1 MNSIN
6 PLSPPVTT
14 GQRLRTIGRLSADRL
29 AEVAG
34 EHGYRIAVGGNN
46 GWTAFRSMSVQGE
59 IALGM
64 ISESGPFL
72 LCVSLKEVADV
83 LDFDEVSP
91 VPSGYSN
98 AFVLDTR
105 DELFDG
111 VQQVYQQSQKL
122 SKLYSSAWK
131 EYQERIQN
139 IGLTEGERNE
149 RFRIGQTIFRNSLLQ
164 YWNSTCPLTGITDQ
178 ELLRASHIVPWSEC
192 AKDEDRLCIYN
203 GLLLSSLWDA
213 AFDRFLI
220 TFSDVGVPL
229 FSKRL
234 TPNARNVLVHPTF
247 SKINLQPEHRK
258 WITWHRQRFVE
269 LDLA

>member
-1 MNSIN
+1 MTSVK
-6 PLSPPVTT
+6 PFSSTPTT
-14 GQRLRTIGRLSADRL
+14 EQRLRNVSRLSADRL

-34 EHGYRIAVGGNN
+34 EHGYRIVAGGSN
-46 GWTAFRSMSVQGE
+46 GWTSFRSMSVPGE

-72 LCVSLKEVADV
+72 LCVSLREVANV

-91 VPSGYSN
+91 VPLGYSS
-98 AFVLDTR
+98 AFVLATR

-111 VQQVYQQSQKL
+111 VQQVYQESRRFGKR
-122 SKLYSSAWK
+122 YSSALE
-131 EYQERIQN
+131 EYQEQVRN
-139 IGLTEGERNE
+139 LGSTEGERNT
-149 RFRIGQTIFRNSLLQ
+149 RFRIGQSIFRNSLLQ
-164 YWNSTCPLTGITDQ
+164 YWNSTCPLTGITEQ

-192 AKDEDRLCIYN
+192 ANDEDRLCVYN
-203 GLLLSSLWDA
+203 GLLLSPLWDA

-220 TFSDVGVPL
+220 TFSDVGAPL

-234 TPNARNVLVHPTF
+234 TRNARNALVHPKF

-258 WITWHRQRFVE
+258 WITWHRERFAE
-269 LDLA
+269 LDMA